1 MPDFHEILKKFRT
14 EKNIT
19 QANMSKLLGL
29 SRSTY
34 SLYELGRREPNIDT
48 LKKIAS
54 ILGVTLDEL
63 IGWQSQNLNTNK
75 EINNISNNIVSRPS
89 SAAMSVHF
97 DSDEYTEEEL
107 EEIKRFAEFVK
118 SKRKDSNT

>member
-29 SRSTY
+29 TRSTY

-48 LKKIAS
+48 LKK
-54 ILGVTLDEL
+54 
-63 IGWQSQNLNTNK
+63 
-75 EINNISNNIVSRPS
+75 
-89 SAAMSVHF
+89 
-97 DSDEYTEEEL
+97 
-107 EEIKRFAEFVK
+107 
-118 SKRKDSNT
+118 

>member
-29 SRSTY
+29 TRSTY

-48 LKKIAS
+48 LKKN
-54 ILGVTLDEL
+54 
-63 IGWQSQNLNTNK
+63 SQYL
-75 EINNISNNIVSRPS
+75 R
-89 SAAMSVHF
+89 
-97 DSDEYTEEEL
+97 
-107 EEIKRFAEFVK
+107 
-118 SKRKDSNT
+118 SNTGRTDRMAEPKFKHK

>member
-29 SRSTY
+29 TRSTY

-63 IGWQSQNLNTNK
+63 IGWQSQN
-75 EINNISNNIVSRPS
+75 
-89 SAAMSVHF
+89 
-97 DSDEYTEEEL
+97 
-107 EEIKRFAEFVK
+107 
-118 SKRKDSNT
+118 